1 MVVMMMSVF
10 MDMAALRAHF
20 FLHHLLFQGY
30 GMFHYLQK
38 LLSVQIPNGSCD
50 NGGSAVDPPEKLHG
64 GRGFVFVHN
73 IRPAHDD
80 RSGVLYLIIEKL
92 AEVSHIHFAFLGVY
106 HRCVAVQHQ
115 SCILL
120 NALYC
125 FDHIGEL
132 AHAGWLDQD
141 PVRMIGGDNF
151 LQGSAEISYQRAAD
165 TAGIHLPDLDPRF
178 LQETAVDA
186 DLSEF
191 VFNKDHLFILE
202 GFFQKFFDQSC
213 FSGSKKS
220 GYNINFCHY
229 LFPLFFDFFFIL
241 NAV

>member
-1 MVVMMMSVF
+1 
-10 MDMAALRAHF
+10 
-20 FLHHLLFQGY
+20 
-30 GMFHYLQK
+30 MFHYLQK

-92 AEVSHIHFAFLGVY
+92 AEISHIHFAFLGVY